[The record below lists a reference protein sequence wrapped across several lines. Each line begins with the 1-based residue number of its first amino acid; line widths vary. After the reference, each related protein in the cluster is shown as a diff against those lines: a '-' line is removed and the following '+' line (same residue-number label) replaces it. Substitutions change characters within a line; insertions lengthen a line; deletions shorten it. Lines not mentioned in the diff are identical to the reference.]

1 MLHSKSKKAMHLGV
15 KALRWSIAKTLSLL
29 SPVRKIKL
37 SDATYYISRTDDY
50 ISRELKRKGGYHR
63 ERLDHG
69 LRLLR
74 ERHRLDLDGVLL
86 NLGAHVGT
94 VLIPA
99 LQSRVFV
106 FYKTPFIT

>member
-1 MLHSKSKKAMHLGV
+1 M
-15 KALRWSIAKTLSLL
+15 R
-29 SPVRKIKL
+29 RIKL
-37 SDATYYISRTDDY
+37 SDATYYISRMDDY
-50 ISRELKRKGGYHR
+50 ISRELKRTGGYHR

-74 ERHRLDLDGVLL
+74 EKHRLQPDGVLL

-99 LQSRVFV
+99 LQSGVFQKGLAV
-106 FYKTPFIT
+106 EPAEQTPFFWRGTWLPTD